1 MQVFDGLANVTG
13 EQTNVYCIDQNLAN
27 PQVLYCG
34 TEPGDIFKSNDG
46 GLNWTCVSFNLN
58 LGGVGA
64 VATNPQNDSVV
75 FAGSNK
81 FLVRS
86 IDGGI
91 NWDTVINVSGFYP
104 NEIFINPANPQI
116 VCVAS
121 DNGFYRSTDGGNNWL
136 KLFNETCYDIKCRPG
151 TTAVVYLLKDNPTL
165 KICEF
170 FSSADSAATFSLQSN
185 GWYSSTDPARVNMG
199 GRLAVSPD
207 DSLRVYA
214 YLIGD
219 SKPNDFG
226 YIGIFRSS
234 DGGNSWTL
242 PSGPAGGPYS
252 SSHQNLAYGDPGWTY
267 HQGFYNCAIMAN
279 PQNADEILVGG
290 LNLWRSVDGAQ
301 SFTSVAGYVG
311 GPLNMHVDMQ
321 DFRATAQGTWITNDG
336 GIYFSNDFFS
346 FDNQV
351 RMKGVHGTEW
361 WGFDSGWN
369 EDVFMGGAY
378 HNGNVSWY
386 QNYPAG
392 NFLQLGGAEPASGYV
407 NRGNNRK
414 VVSSELA
421 GKILPLAIGQTIN
434 GFSVSLYPNESYY
447 SAESSEMECH
457 PNCYNQI
464 YLGNSNKLWQSDPAT
479 PYSFNSLYTFGT
491 NTNAKV
497 QQIEIS
503 RSNPSVIYVS
513 QRPANGSIG
522 HIWRS
527 ANGGQTFTYLNNK
540 PPGNSSR
547 ILLALSPENENKIW
561 IAYSSGSNGNKIF
574 KSSDGG
580 QTWTNLTTTTL
591 NGEEIVSLTTI
602 GATPGGVYA
611 FTWRSVFYRN
621 DTMTDWIEINNQLP
635 AILKSNIARPFYRDG
650 KIRIGTYGKGVWENT
665 FEESPAYPIA
675 TAMVDKFNALQL
687 CEADT
692 FHFEDH
698 SMLNHTG
705 ASWEWN
711 FPGGTPS
718 TSTQRNPNVY
728 FNNPGTYA
736 ITLKVTDASGQF
748 AFDTLTIQV
757 NQFVVPNVLTESFES
772 TFPPQGWF
780 LENETNGGQWTLASS
795 GGFGQSSQSAL
806 FDNFYFDSQ
815 GAEAYFYTALN
826 LQSANSSLLYFQRAY
841 AEYGFPYSDTL
852 RIDVSVDCGQSWN
865 TVYQL
870 GGSQLATAPAF
881 QSDIFVPTAT
891 DWVQDSV
898 DLTDYADASNA
909 LVRFTNIGHYGQA
922 IYLDNINLG
931 TNVSI
936 QEQAK
941 KDAVR
946 VFPNPVAN
954 GQYLTIAGSKGKMNV
969 LLMNTEG
976 KIILQREI
984 LNDNKLPI
992 NDFAEGLYLV
1002 RVETEETI
1010 RYFEVMIMTG
1020 RK

>member
-1 MQVFDGLANVTG
+1 MLF
-13 EQTNVYCIDQNLAN
+13 
-27 PQVLYCG
+27 
-34 TEPGDIFKSNDG
+34 
-46 GLNWTCVSFNLN
+46 
-58 LGGVGA
+58 
-64 VATNPQNDSVV
+64 
-75 FAGSNK
+75 
-81 FLVRS
+81 RS
-86 IDGGI
+86 
-91 NWDTVINVSGFYP
+91 
-104 NEIFINPANPQI
+104 
-116 VCVAS
+116 
-121 DNGFYRSTDGGNNWL
+121 
-136 KLFNETCYDIKCRPG
+136 
-151 TTAVVYLLKDNPTL
+151 
-165 KICEF
+165 
-170 FSSADSAATFSLQSN
+170 
-185 GWYSSTDPARVNMG
+185 
-199 GRLAVSPD
+199 
-207 DSLRVYA
+207 RVYA

-226 YIGIFRSS
+226 YIGIYRSS
-234 DGGNSWTL
+234 DGGSSWTL
-242 PSGPAGGPYS
+242 PCSPVGGPYS
-252 SSHQNLAYGDPGWTY
+252 SSHQNLAYGNPGWTY
-267 HQGFYNCAIMAN
+267 HQGFYNCAIMVN

-336 GIYFSNDFFS
+336 GIYFSTDFFS

-369 EDVFMGGAY
+369 EDVFIGGAY
-378 HNGNVSWY
+378 HNGNISWY
-386 QNYPAG
+386 QNYPSG

-407 NRGNNRK
+407 NRGLNRK

-421 GKILPLAIGQTIN
+421 GKILPLSIGQTIF

-464 YLGNSNKLWQSDPAT
+464 YLGNSNKLWRSDPST

-513 QRPANGSIG
+513 QRPATGSIG

-527 ANGGQTFTYLNNK
+527 ADGGQSFAYLNNK

-574 KSSDGG
+574 KSNDGG

-591 NGEEIVSLTTI
+591 NSEEIVSLTTI

-621 DTMTDWIEINNQLP
+621 DTMANWIEINDQLP
-635 AILKSNIARPFYRDG
+635 TILKSNIARPFYRDG
-650 KIRIGTYGKGVWENT
+650 KIRIGTYGKGIWENT
-665 FEESPAYPIA
+665 FQEIPAYPIA
-675 TAMVDKFNALQL
+675 TAMVDKFSSLQL

-698 SMLNHTG
+698 SMLNHVG

-711 FPGGTPS
+711 FPGGTPASS
-718 TSTQRNPNVY
+718 TLRNPDV
-728 FNNPGTYA
+728 FFSNPGSYDV
-736 ITLKVTDASGQF
+736 TLKVTDAFGQS
-748 AFDTLTIQV
+748 AYDTLTI
-757 NQFVVPNVLTESFES
+757 NINPFITPSMLSESFES
-772 TFPPQGWF
+772 TFPPALWF
-780 LENETNGGQWTLASS
+780 LENETNGGQWTLASA
-795 GGFGQSSQSAL
+795 GGFGLSSQSTR
-806 FDNFYFDSQ
+806 FDNYYFDSQ
-815 GAEAYFYTALN
+815 GAESYLYTALN
-826 LQSANSSLLYFQRAY
+826 LQAANSSLLYFQRAY
-841 AEYGFPYSDTL
+841 AEYGFPYSDSL
-852 RIDVSVDCGQSWN
+852 RIDVSVDCGQTWN
-865 TVYQL
+865 AIYQL
-870 GGSQLATAPAF
+870 GGSQLASAPTF
-881 QSDIFVPTAT
+881 QSDIFVPSPT
-891 DWVQDSV
+891 DWMQDSV
-898 DLTDYADASNA
+898 DLADYADATNL
-909 LVRFTNIGHYGQA
+909 LVRFANIGHYGQA

-931 TNVSI
+931 TSVSV
-936 QEQAK
+936 QESPT
-941 KDAVR
+941 KDAIR

-954 GQYLTIAGSKGKMNV
+954 GQSLTIAGAKGKMKV
-969 LLMNTEG
+969 MLMNTEG
-976 KIILQREI
+976 KIMLQREI
-984 LNDNKLPI
+984 LNDNKLPV
-992 NDFAEGLYLV
+992 NDLAEGLYLV

-1010 RYFEVMIMTG
+1010 RYFEVMVMTG